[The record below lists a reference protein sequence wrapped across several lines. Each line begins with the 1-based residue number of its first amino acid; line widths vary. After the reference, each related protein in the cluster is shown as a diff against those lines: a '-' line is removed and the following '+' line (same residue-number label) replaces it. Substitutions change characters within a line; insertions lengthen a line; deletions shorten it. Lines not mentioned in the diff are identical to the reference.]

1 MRHKAADINKPDA
14 TEGQSSMTVAESRPK
29 HQRLYYLDWLRVLV
43 ILNLI
48 PFHALWL
55 MTYIKGFSYIPQE
68 GVVVTVIKYYIT
80 FVAYWHMPLLFFIT
94 GTTTYI
100 SLNYR
105 SITEYVKERTKRLF
119 IPLVFFVLVC
129 YPLPVYFL
137 PGAAEDRSLSDYL
150 FRFWPQCLKTP
161 HNSWPVGRP
170 ALPGWGHLWFVGYLL
185 VISLV
190 TLPLLLYC
198 KKHLRRGLTDKSVT
212 LITRRGGIFLPGI
225 FFVVIIATLT
235 PIWPLF
241 YQHNL
246 YQDWTYFFYN
256 LVVFIWG
263 FVFCLDVRFGQ
274 AVDRHLKLSLPLAM
288 VSSVI
293 VLVLRYEVPALSTPA
308 YGARYFF
315 YATIFG
321 FNTWFWILA
330 LLGLARRYLSSSNA
344 LLKYFNR
351 ASYPFY
357 ILHLSLMIPIGFVV
371 VQWQTSGVSEFL
383 IISILSFMV
392 IIGVYEILVKR
403 MKFTRFLFGMKA

>member
-1 MRHKAADINKPDA
+1 VRDKAEDINKPDVA
-14 TEGQSSMTVAESRPK
+14 KGQSGMMSVESSPK
-29 HQRLYYLDWLRVLV
+29 PQRLYYLDWLRVLV

-48 PFHALWL
+48 PFHAVWL
-55 MTYIKGFSYIPQE
+55 MTYIKGFSHIPQK
-68 GVVVTVIKYYIT
+68 GVVVTVIKYYLT
-80 FVAYWHMPLLFFIT
+80 FVAYWQMPLLFFIT

-105 SITEYVKERTKRLF
+105 STTEYVKERAKRLL

-137 PGAAEDRSLSDYL
+137 PGTAKDRSLSDYL

-190 TLPLLLYC
+190 TLPLLLNC
-198 KKHLRRGLTDKSVT
+198 KKYLLRGLTDKSVT
-212 LITRRGGIFLPGI
+212 LVTRRGGIFLPGI

-246 YQDWTYFFYN
+246 YQDWAYFFYN
-256 LVVFIWG
+256 LAA
-263 FVFCLDVRFGQ
+263 FVCGYIFCLDDRFSQ
-274 AVDRHLKLSLPLAM
+274 SIDKSFRLLLPFAI
-288 VSSVI
+288 VSSVF
-293 VLVLRYEVPALSTPA
+293 VLAARYKMPAFSTPA
-308 YGARYFF
+308 YGFRYFF
-315 YATIFG
+315 YSILFG

-330 LLGLARRYLSSSNA
+330 LLGLARRFLNQA
-344 LLKYFNR
+344 NRFLRYFSP

-357 ILHLSLMIPIGFVV
+357 ILHLTLMIPIGYYVVCLHLGVLAEFVML
-371 VQWQTSGVSEFL
+371 SL
-383 IISILSFMV
+383 LSFV
-392 IIGVYEILVKR
+392 ATIGCYELLIKR
-403 MKFTRFLFGMKA
+403 TKVTRFLFGMKV